1 MEEVPSRIEEDRE
14 TIVRRQKKFGESS
27 DADTSDAAHK
37 AMRRA
42 RFSAAASRSRS
53 RMGVEDSV
61 MAERRAKFAAESNVA
76 DDLVLPDY
84 RDLKDYF
91 PSSRRTGHKERGR
104 IAHTSSNGDGYIWLI
119 PCHRLYFSQGDI
131 LGDLVAQVGD
141 RVECILDHDGYGY
154 RATKIRV
161 LSQSERPDWQIQ
173 PDHAWYRWPGAEWA
187 ELEQERY
194 GYQRGGRRPR
204 ENRERSPP
212 RFNREDYEGGG
223 GGRRSRSRSPR
234 RRDYMDESDE
244 DLESSRRSRRSRR
257 TGSTDSSSR
266 RSSRGTRGSRS
277 GRSMSTMYSD
287 FPDPDDSE
295 PRLRSS
301 VAEYTV

>member
-131 LGDLVAQVGD
+131 LGDMVAQVGD

-154 RATKIRV
+154 RATKIRI
-161 LSQSERPDWQIQ
+161 LSASERPDWQIQ

-194 GYQRGGRRPR
+194 GQRGGGRRGR
-204 ENRERSPP
+204 RRSISPP
-212 RFNREDYEGGG
+212 RFNREDAY
-223 GGRRSRSRSPR
+223 GGRRERSRSPR

>member
-1 MEEVPSRIEEDRE
+1 
-14 TIVRRQKKFGESS
+14 
-27 DADTSDAAHK
+27 
-37 AMRRA
+37 
-42 RFSAAASRSRS
+42 
-53 RMGVEDSV
+53 VEDSV
-61 MAERRAKFAAESNVA
+61 MAERRAKFAAESAVA

-154 RATKIRV
+154 RATKIRI

-194 GYQRGGRRPR
+194 GYQRSRRSR
-204 ENRERSPP
+204 RSEYDRSPP
-212 RFNREDYEGGG
+212 RFNREDLER
-223 GGRRSRSRSPR
+223 GRDRSRSPR

-257 TGSTDSSSR
+257 TGSTSDSSR

>member
-1 MEEVPSRIEEDRE
+1 MEEVPPRLAEDRE
-14 TIVRRQKKFGESS
+14 TIVRRQRKFGGDETT
-27 DADTSDAAHK
+27 DTSDAAHK
-37 AMRRA
+37 AMRKA

-53 RMGVEDSV
+53 RMGVEASV
-61 MAERRAKFAAESNVA
+61 MADRRAKFASGDVES
-76 DDLVLPDY
+76 DDLVMPDY

-119 PCHRLYFSQGDI
+119 PHHRLYFSQGDI
-131 LGDLVAQVGD
+131 LGDLVAQTGD

-161 LSQSERPDWQIQ
+161 LSNNERPDWQIQ

-194 GYQRGGRRPR
+194 GGRRPR
-204 ENRERSPP
+204 RREDRDDRDRSPP
-212 RFNREDYEGGG
+212 RFNRE
-223 GGRRSRSRSPR
+223 GRSRSRSRSPR
-234 RRDYMDESDE
+234 RRDYVDESDE
-244 DLESSRRSRRSRR
+244 DLESSRRSRRSKR
-257 TGSTDSSSR
+257 SADS
-266 RSSRGTRGSRS
+266 RSSRPSTRGSRS